1 MVGIARAKETTLTSL
16 LVPGLQLPA
25 GAVCALVAQLPSVH
39 VNLSA
44 GGVSGEFPGPHNE
57 MSSQVQVR
65 SLNLAKN
72 SAFVLQWWVQFPRH
86 LVELDLSDALT
97 GSDTAPL
104 HSLTQAING
113 ISSPIALQNLSVAR
127 IVFQAATRYA
137 FKDFLEAVLLS
148 QYVSL
153 KRLDVSSKCCY
164 YRTVLP

>member
-1 MVGIARAKETTLTSL
+1 MTTL

-25 GAVCALVAQLPSVH
+25 GAVCALVAQLPSVY
-39 VNLSA
+39 VNLSE
-44 GGVSGEFPGPHNE
+44 GGISGEFPGPHNE
-57 MSSQVQVR
+57 MSEQIQVH

-86 LVELDLSDALT
+86 LVELDLSDTLT

-113 ISSPIALQNLSVAR
+113 ITSPIALQKLSVA
-127 IVFQAATRYA
+127 FQAATRYV

-153 KRLDVSSKCCY
+153 KRLDVSG
-164 YRTVLP
+164 

>member
-1 MVGIARAKETTLTSL
+1 MVGIARSKETTLTSL

-39 VNLSA
+39 VNLSE

-86 LVELDLSDALT
+86 LVELDLSDTYT
-97 GSDTAPL
+97 GSDNMPL
-104 HSLTQAING
+104 QSLTRAI
-113 ISSPIALQNLSVAR
+113 SCLTSPVALQKLSVAR
-127 IVFQAATRYA
+127 IAMQAQMRGKFQE
-137 FKDFLEAVLLS
+137 FLQAVLLS
-148 QYVSL
+148 ENVSL
-153 KRLDVSSKCCY
+153 KKLDISGWCY
-164 YRTVLP
+164 VLLH